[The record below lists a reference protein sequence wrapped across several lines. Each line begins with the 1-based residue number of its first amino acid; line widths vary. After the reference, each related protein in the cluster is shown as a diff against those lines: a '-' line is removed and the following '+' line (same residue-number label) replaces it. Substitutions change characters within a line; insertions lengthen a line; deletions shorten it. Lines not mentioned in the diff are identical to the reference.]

1 MTVVISLLRGV
12 NVGGHNKVKMED
24 LRTLYQSLDL
34 GNPTTHI
41 QSGNVLFTTKEK
53 NLPRLAKRIAD
64 AIEQSFGV
72 RTVVILRTTADL
84 QAVIAANPFAA
95 RADVPPNK
103 LVVTFLAQD
112 PGGEAHDNLRKLP
125 PSPEELH
132 LVRRELYIY
141 FPDGMGRSKLP
152 FAAIDKALKTPGTAR
167 NWNTVTKL
175 LELARKQA
183 VL

>member
-1 MTVVISLLRGV
+1 MEALRA
-12 NVGGHNKVKMED
+12 
-24 LRTLYQSLDL
+24 LYQSLGL

-53 NLPRLAKRIAD
+53 NLQQLSKRIAD
-64 AIEQSFGV
+64 AIGQSFGV
-72 RTVVILRTTADL
+72 RTEVILRTTAEL
-84 QAVIAANPFAA
+84 QAIIAANPFAG

-103 LVVTFLAQD
+103 LVVTFLAKD
-112 PGGEAHDNLRKLP
+112 PGVEAHDNLRKLP
-125 PSPEELH
+125 PCPEELH
-132 LVRRELYIY
+132 LVGRELYIY

-152 FAAIDKALKTPGTAR
+152 ITAIDKALKTPGTAR

-175 LELARKQA
+175 LELAGKQA